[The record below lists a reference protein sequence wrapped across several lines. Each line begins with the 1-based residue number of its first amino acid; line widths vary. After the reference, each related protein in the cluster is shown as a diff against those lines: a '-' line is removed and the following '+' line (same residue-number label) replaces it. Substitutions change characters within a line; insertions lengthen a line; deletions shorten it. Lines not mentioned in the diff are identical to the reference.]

1 MLVYQRVSYG
11 SSATRARHMS
21 LFSLSLDATES
32 FPWSRRSRPFGGC
45 ALFCGA
51 MGLIDVD
58 EYEAQATFPAEP
70 LHITGLH

>member
-1 MLVYQRVSYG
+1 MAQVQLEH
-11 SSATRARHMS
+11 ATC
-21 LFSLSLDATES
+21 LLIFLSLSLDATES

-58 EYEAQATFPAEP
+58 DEAQATFPTEP